1 MIRLLL
7 LTFALLAA
15 AALLLSAKVL
25 LKKGSRFPTDRAE
38 HHRAMARISRR
49 ARNQ

>member
-1 MIRLLL
+1 MLRILL

-15 AALLLSAKVL
+15 AVLLLSAKAL
-25 LKKGSRFPTDRAE
+25 LKKGSRFPSDRIE